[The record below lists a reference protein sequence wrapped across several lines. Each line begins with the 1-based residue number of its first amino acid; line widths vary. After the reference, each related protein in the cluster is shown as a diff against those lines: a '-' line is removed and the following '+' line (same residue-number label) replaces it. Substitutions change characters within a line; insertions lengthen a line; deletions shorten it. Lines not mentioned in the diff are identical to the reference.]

1 MASVAMR
8 PKKDCLNQLESK
20 EMRLIRNCAMTL
32 LTSLFAGLSCA
43 ATLPEE
49 AATADEVITKVWSAA
64 TFLQDKGVSGFAS
77 LNSKDGPWVWKDSY
91 VFAFDCR
98 LDRMVAHPMRP
109 DLVGRPIMQITDNNG
124 KYLFKELCT
133 AGAQRGGG
141 WVEYVWNRPGAGRV
155 SRKLTYTLTAD
166 IAFSTG
172 IQVAAGVYD
181 DKLSLAELGKL
192 TEKMADPAKYP
203 AQ

>member
-1 MASVAMR
+1 
-8 PKKDCLNQLESK
+8 
-20 EMRLIRNCAMTL
+20 MRLIRNCAVAL
-32 LTSLFAGLSCA
+32 LTSLLAGLSGA
-43 ATLPEE
+43 ATVAEE

-64 TFLQDKGVSGFAS
+64 KFLQDKGVSGFAS
-77 LNSKDGPWVWKDSY
+77 LHSKDGPWVWKDSY

-109 DLVGRPIMQITDNNG
+109 DLVGRPIMQIADNNG
-124 KYLFKELCT
+124 KYLFKELCK
-133 AGAQRGGG
+133 AGTQRGGG
-141 WVEYVWNRPGAGRV
+141 WVEYAWNRPGAGGL
-155 SRKLTYTLTAD
+155 SRKLTYALTAD

-181 DKLSLAELGKL
+181 DKLSLTELAKM
-192 TEKMADPAKYP
+192 TEKMADPTKYP